1 MDKQLL
7 KALDNLGE
15 GLQALVEALQNK
27 GEAKSDVGQAL
38 QAGDFEKSIQKI
50 SVELKSIKS
59 DTQEILKNQKTLIGL
74 AKKKEEDKKGGGKD
88 PISDAGDTKKTG
100 ALKKGLATIL
110 LIAVAVL
117 AIGLAFKIVG
127 KVNVMSIIALG
138 IGIVLVA
145 FAFERVAKIKGA
157 SGGPITLKEA
167 FISSL
172 VMVTMSLAVMVSSKI
187 LSMISPVSIKQAL
200 TAAMIALL
208 FVLVAPAI
216 GKMIASLTT
225 STEVAYKGMNV
236 KTQKLDMA
244 SFMAAL
250 IMVPLLMITSSIGIM
265 LSSKILSMVTP
276 LKMNQL
282 ITVALIALMFAVVA
296 KGIAGL
302 ITAFTTSQ
310 EAKGKGYGFK
320 TQSIGMGKMAAA
332 VISLPLIMA
341 AISVGIL
348 ASSKILNMVTP
359 ISFMQAITAI
369 LIAGMFAVVS
379 MGIGKLIN
387 SLGKFALAAIVV
399 LPAAMAAIALG
410 ISLSAKVFAMN
421 KKSFDA
427 LSWPTIFKILLLG
440 VAIGAITFVMGYAIK
455 NLKKFDMKTV
465 VMLPMMLA
473 AIATAVAASA
483 FIFGQDMIV
492 KSINK
497 ITFPMIFKIALLGI
511 AIGIVTIIAAFA
523 MKILGNINMKKV
535 TQLPLLFTLLSTAI
549 AVSAVIFSMVAPSFA
564 KLSFGTLIKILVFG
578 VVIAIVTV
586 VMAIAIKIIT
596 KVVSAKDALKGGLV
610 IVIIAGVIMVTS
622 LILSVGSY
630 TKFPPLK
637 WVLGTAAAIGAF
649 GIAAVLLGTQAL
661 NPLFYAGLGLIL
673 LVAGTILAT
682 SYILGAGSYSKFPTM
697 KWLLNTS
704 AAMGVFATAAILL
717 GFNAINPFFYAG
729 LGLLCLVA
737 ETIVEVS
744 NILKGGKYN
753 LPGLGTWAKSVAIL
767 YTLFTP
773 LIITLGAVGAAAAV
787 MEFFGGGNPFE
798 KGRSMLNDIAYSIV
812 DVSRILSSG
821 SFKAGPPKAW
831 AEGVSIAIGAF
842 APVYRMLVNSAIF
855 EALGS
860 SGVGPDDFA
869 KGIRTVAMG
878 ITVAALYF
886 ARNKSAFL
894 NGPPLA
900 WAKGVSTAIGGFAPV
915 FKVMQDFPFTAGK
928 KIARAMRHVA
938 YAIVEVASILS
949 EAGSQGLYKPG
960 TYPSKKW
967 GQGVGESI
975 GAFNKIFE
983 YMFKES
989 SWFGDSEEDVVDKMR
1004 YAMRQIAWGINDVAY
1019 AISGANYKSFPSKQW
1034 GKGIKEGI
1042 KSFLQIFDMIW
1053 SSGLSTG
1060 QFRDLAGR
1068 VADGARSMAMTAAVL
1083 YANRKAFSV
1092 KLEPN
1097 FIKNISTNIIG
1108 FAKLALQLDKML
1120 VTEKTVTTT
1129 ESSWYGSSSSSSR
1142 TVKERKDLTLPRDVA
1157 IQLVKVATIFWK
1169 NRKVFSYKLD
1179 PSWMRNLSSN
1189 LLGYV
1194 RLQQRL
1200 DQMTGSGLKAGL
1212 LMGLTAINP
1221 AAGLVFAGASALI
1234 ESHSDDIVAKTSK
1247 KLVKVAKIIESG
1259 RKAFETKVDP
1269 FFMRKVGQ
1277 NLIDFAHVVKRI
1289 AEIEEKSGTGTGF
1302 LNNLMGRDPIS
1313 SYTRK
1318 MMTLAKGYDAMANAL
1333 LKLGRAIKILK
1344 LKDLK
1349 DLARIT
1355 SEVSSGRYN
1364 PEKRI
1369 SPVQTKPLFAKK
1381 EEVKKTD
1388 YTPKFDE
1395 MISQLKGAIK
1405 VLQTISANSASIN
1418 NFLKES
1424 GGEEQKVNDPW
1435 GRPPGD
1441 KWYNYDPVKKQ
1452 FVK

>member
-27 GEAKSDVGQAL
+27 GEAKSDVGKTIQ
-38 QAGDFEKSIQKI
+38 GSDFDKSIESI

-59 DTQEILKNQKTLIGL
+59 DTQQILKNQETLIGL
-74 AKKKEEDKKGGGKD
+74 AKKKEEEKKTGEKD
-88 PISDAGDTKKTG
+88 PVSDAGDKKKTG

-127 KVNVMSIIALG
+127 KVNIMSVIALG

-167 FISSL
+167 FITSL

-187 LSMISPVSIKQAL
+187 LSMISPISMKQAL
-200 TAAMIALL
+200 TAAAIALL

-236 KTQKLDMA
+236 KTQKLDMG

-276 LKMNQL
+276 LKMDQL

-296 KGIAGL
+296 KGISGL

-320 TQSIGMGKMAAA
+320 TQSIGMGKMAA
-332 VISLPLIMA
+332 VVLSLPIIMA

-348 ASSKILNMVTP
+348 LSSKILKMITP

-410 ISLSAKVFAMN
+410 IALSAKIFAMN

-427 LSWPTIFKILLLG
+427 LSWSTIFKILLLG
-440 VAIGAITFVMGYAIK
+440 VAIGAITYVMGFAIK
-455 NLKKFDMKTV
+455 NLKNFDLKTV
-465 VMLPMMLA
+465 VLLPMLLT
-473 AIATAVAASA
+473 AISAAVAASA
-483 FIFGQDMIV
+483 FIFGQDKVV
-492 KSINK
+492 KSLNK
-497 ITFPMIFKIALLGI
+497 ITFPMIFKIALIGI
-511 AIGIVTIIAAFA
+511 AIGIVTVIAAFA
-523 MKILGNINMKKV
+523 MKFLGNINMKKV
-535 TQLPLLFTLLSTAI
+535 VQLPLLFTLIATAI
-549 AVSAVIFSMVAPSFA
+549 AVSAVILSMVAPSFA
-564 KLSFGTLIKILVFG
+564 KLSFGVLLKILVFG
-578 VVIAIVTV
+578 VVIAIVMV
-586 VMAIAIKIIT
+586 VMSIALKIIT
-596 KVVSAKDALKGGLV
+596 KVISAKDALKGGLV
-610 IVIIAGVIMVTS
+610 IVIIAGIIMVTS
-622 LILSVGSY
+622 LILSVGDY
-630 TKFPPLK
+630 KKFPSLK

-649 GIAAVLLGTQAL
+649 GVAALLLGTQAM

-673 LVAGTILAT
+673 LVAGTIVAT
-682 SYILGAGSYSKFPTM
+682 SYILGAGSYTKFPSM
-697 KWLLNTS
+697 KWLLNTT

-744 NILKGGKYN
+744 NILKNGKYN

-798 KGRSMLNDIAYSIV
+798 KGRDMLNDIAYSIV
-812 DVSRILSSG
+812 DVSKILAKG
-821 SFKAGPPKAW
+821 VWKAGPTREW
-831 AEGVSIAIGAF
+831 AEGVSIALGAF
-842 APVYRMLVNSAIF
+842 APVYSMLVNSAIF

-869 KGIRTVAMG
+869 KAIKTVALG

-886 ARNKSAFL
+886 AENKSAFL

-915 FKVMQDFPFTAGK
+915 FKVMEDFPFTAGK
-928 KIARAMRHVA
+928 KIARAMTHVA
-938 YAIVEVASILS
+938 HAIVEVASILS
-949 EAGSQGLYKPG
+949 EAGSEGLYEPG

-975 GAFNKIFE
+975 GAFSKVFE

-1004 YAMRQIAWGINDVAY
+1004 YAMVQIAWGINDVAY

-1034 GKGIKEGI
+1034 GQGIKEGI

-1053 SSGLSTG
+1053 SSGLSTEL
-1060 QFRDLAGR
+1060 FKDLSGR

-1083 YANRKAFSV
+1083 YRNRKAFSV
-1092 KLEPN
+1092 KLDPN

-1120 VTEKTVTTT
+1120 ITEKTVTSDGFLGIGTST
-1129 ESSWYGSSSSSSR
+1129 K
-1142 TVKERKDLTLPRDVA
+1142 TIKERKDLKLPRDVA
-1157 IQLVKVATIFWK
+1157 IQFVNVATIIWR
-1169 NRKVFSYKLD
+1169 NRKVFS
-1179 PSWMRNLSSN
+1179 
-1189 LLGYV
+1189 
-1194 RLQQRL
+1194 
-1200 DQMTGSGLKAGL
+1200 
-1212 LMGLTAINP
+1212 
-1221 AAGLVFAGASALI
+1221 
-1234 ESHSDDIVAKTSK
+1234 
-1247 KLVKVAKIIESG
+1247 
-1259 RKAFETKVDP
+1259 TKVDP

-1289 AEIEEKSGTGTGF
+1289 AEIEGKSGSGDF
-1302 LNNLMGRDPIS
+1302 LNNIMGRDPIS

-1333 LKLGRAIKILK
+1333 LKLGKAIKILK

-1349 DLARIT
+1349 ELAKIT
-1355 SEVSSGRYN
+1355 SAVSSGRYD

-1381 EEVKKTD
+1381 EEVLKKTD
-1388 YTPKFDE
+1388 YTEKFDE

-1405 VLQTISANSASIN
+1405 VLQTISANSSSIN

-1424 GGEEQKVNDPW
+1424 GGEEQKGNDPW
-1435 GRPPGD
+1435 GRPPGS
-1441 KWYNYDPVKKQ
+1441 KWYNFNERTKSYVK
-1452 FVK
+1452 